1 MRHSGRRA
9 PNPLCSCFSRYGHG
23 GKQNWKPYSAG
34 TKTYGL
40 YIALF
45 SLVSAASFTIINVIK
60 HVFLWTFLK
69 TLERLN
75 LLRCVPGLESFH
87 LLAPSGH
94 QGLHMLAPSPLLE
107 VPGTPAPGSSSSSLV
122 CYPDSQLIVFNE
134 PGWVTLCTYN
144 HKET

>member
-107 VPGTPAPGSSSSSLV
+107 VPGTPPGSSSSSLV